1 MKLLIIS
8 DMYPSKENPI
18 SGAFIE
24 EQVEHLKKYNA
35 IRVMVIGRRFVRIGI
50 RSFLR
55 YMSQRK
61 EGRGDTN
68 RREDNKREQD
78 VIRIEYPVF
87 IVIRRPLH
95 IFNGMAAYLTA
106 YNKLKKTGF
115 RPDLIYAHKSFPA
128 GYVGWKLKENLNIP
142 VVTMEFQGPFSS
154 YFNEPYRGKRVIETI
169 KHVDRTIYTKFQ
181 LKEIQAY
188 GVSGDKLGLAYFG
201 VDTERFFF
209 DKEVYKSRRTEIK
222 NGKIK
227 LLVVGRIE
235 EAKGIQYLI
244 QAIEVL
250 KGEFHSICLSIVG
263 ILDRGGREI
272 LDSIKAK
279 ELENN
284 ISYMGVSP
292 QKELQSVI
300 NNHDILISPSLNE
313 TFGLTIIEAMACGK
327 PVVATKCG
335 GPEETVNEKTGVV
348 VEKADA
354 EALAAGIRYVIEH
367 YENYNPEEIRE
378 YAVKNFSQQVVIERL
393 NNLFDQ
399 ILKGK
404 KFHVRD
410 SWHFEF

>member
-8 DMYPSKENPI
+8 DMYPSKENPT
-18 SGAFIE
+18 SGTFIKE
-24 EQVEHLKKYNA
+24 EVEQLKKYHE
-35 IRVMVIGRRFVRIGI
+35 IRVMVIERRFLRIGI
-50 RSFLR
+50 RSILR
-55 YMSQRK
+55 YISQRK
-61 EGRGDTN
+61 ERRGRDDTN
-68 RREDNKREQD
+68 WRKDHKKEQD
-78 VIRIEYPVF
+78 IIRIEYPVF
-87 IVIRRPLH
+87 IVIKNPLH

-128 GYVGWKLKENLNIP
+128 GYVGWKLKKNLNTP
-142 VVTMEFQGPFSS
+142 VITIEFQGPFSS
-154 YFNEPYRGKRVIETI
+154 YFNEPYRGRRVISTI

-188 GVSGDKLGLAYFG
+188 GVSDDKLGFAHFG

-222 NGKIK
+222 SGKIK

-235 EAKGIQYLI
+235 EAKGIRYLI
-244 QAIEVL
+244 QAIEIL
-250 KGEFHSICLSIVG
+250 KIEYPSICLSIVG
-263 ILDRGGREI
+263 PLDRGGREI
-272 LDSIKAK
+272 LDSIKTK

-284 ISYMGVSP
+284 ISYMGISP
-292 QKELQSVI
+292 SEELPSVI
-300 NNHDILISPSLNE
+300 NNHDILVSPSLHE

-335 GPEETVNEKTGVV
+335 GPEETVNDKTGVL
-348 VEKADA
+348 VE
-354 EALAAGIRYVIEH
+354 EANAKVLGAGIRYVIEH

-404 KFHVRD
+404 
-410 SWHFEF
+410 